1 MAVTTLTIDNYTLHR
16 VNLNQKTYLG
26 GTPYTGCQGLPFMG
40 QNCNVRGERRSS
52 IHQPLELK
60 VLRFHT
66 HAPWC
71 RRHISL

>member
-16 VNLNQKTYLG
+16 VNLNQETYLG

-52 IHQPLELK
+52 TTRIEGTS
-60 VLRFHT
+60 RFHT
-66 HAPWC
+66 HAKNGSD
-71 RRHISL
+71 HISL